1 MTEAS
6 SIVSIIQRILCIRIN
21 DEVLKAN
28 NLAIQMDGASGLIE
42 HKGVSMSGPNFDTGL
57 PSQMS
62 DKWIQYVQDKLRTD
76 GKTSVANMIR
86 DFDNKITK
94 YVTAI
99 DRELGELNFLKLG
112 V

>member
-1 MTEAS
+1 MDVAS
-6 SIVSIIQRILCIRIN
+6 V
-21 DEVLKAN
+21 VV
-28 NLAIQMDGASGLIE
+28 E
-42 HKGVSMSGPNFDTGL
+42 HKNVKLNDPNDKTGL

-94 YVTAI
+94 YIAAI
-99 DRELGELNFLKLG
+99 DKTQGELNFLKLG
-112 V
+112 VY